1 MADKDF
7 VVKNGLVVNTAFLA
21 NSTGLYFSNTLTVNT
36 TLFVG
41 TANNTSFV
49 GSVSAANVVSNSQLS
64 SNLANYT
71 NTAGL
76 INVTAN
82 NTSFVGSVSAANV
95 VSNSQLSAN
104 LSNYLTLSGVSSNVV
119 KVTSNSANFLGS
131 VPAANY
137 ITNYVDGWKTSSD
150 SVNRFYFAT
159 TGRTYFG
166 NGGNGF
172 EWRNA
177 SGTTLS
183 VLSETGAFSAITTIT
198 SYSSDRRLK
207 ENFRPLEDALNKV
220 SKLNGCTF
228 DWKQEEC
235 NQYDFWPE
243 TIKNEV
249 GLIAQEVEDVLPQAV
264 CEAPFDTKDENGV
277 KVSRSGKNFKTIQYE
292 KLIPL
297 LVEAI
302 KELRNQVEEL
312 RNK

>member
-7 VVKNGLVVNTAFLA
+7 VIKNGLVVNTSFLA

-64 SNLANYT
+64 ANLANYT

-95 VSNSQLSAN
+95 VSNAQLSAN

-119 KVTSNSANFLGS
+119 KVTSNSANYLGS
-131 VPAANY
+131 YPAANY

-159 TGRTYFG
+159 SGRTYFG

-177 SGTTLS
+177 SGSALS
-183 VLSETGAFSAITTIT
+183 VLTEAGAFSAISTIT

-207 ENFRPLEDALNKV
+207 ENFKPIENALDKV
-220 SKLNGCTF
+220 LNLNGCTF
-228 DWKQEEC
+228 DWIEEKC
-235 NQYDFWPE
+235 EQYEFWPE
-243 TIKNEV
+243 IRKNEV
-249 GLIAQEVEDVLPQAV
+249 GLIAQDVEAVLPQAV
-264 CEAPFDTKDENGV
+264 CEAPFDTINENGI
-277 KVSRSGKNFKTIQYE
+277 KTSKSGENFKTIQYE

-302 KELRNQVEEL
+302 KELNNQLEEL

>member
-1 MADKDF
+1 MEF
-7 VVKNGLVVNTAFLA
+7 VLVWRFWA
-21 NSTGLYFSNTLTVNT
+21 STGTPRSSGFNPAIPPPP

-41 TANNTSFV
+41 
-49 GSVSAANVVSNSQLS
+49 VV
-64 SNLANYT
+64 
-71 NTAGL
+71 
-76 INVTAN
+76 
-82 NTSFVGSVSAANV
+82 
-95 VSNSQLSAN
+95 
-104 LSNYLTLSGVSSNVV
+104 
-119 KVTSNSANFLGS
+119 
-131 VPAANY
+131 
-137 ITNYVDGWKTSSD
+137 
-150 SVNRFYFAT
+150 
-159 TGRTYFG
+159 
-166 NGGNGF
+166 
-172 EWRNA
+172 
-177 SGTTLS
+177 
-183 VLSETGAFSAITTIT
+183 ETGAFSAITTIT